1 MEMKP
6 VALQKRTM
14 DRQALEQ
21 ALLLESLQG
30 SFLGGQG
37 LLLSLYGGLFVPFS
51 PPQLGEN
58 PCLLTLF
65 SKPFY
70 GHLEGFIFPHPDSRH
85 FVLSSSLGKAR

>member
-6 VALQKRTM
+6 VALQERSR

-30 SFLGGQG
+30 SLLGGQG
-37 LLLSLYGGLFVPFS
+37 LLLSLHGGLFVSFS
-51 PPQLGEN
+51 PPQLCEN

-65 SKPFY
+65 PKSFY

-85 FVLSSSLGKAR
+85 FVLDSSLGKAL